1 MYCLHSA
8 ASPHLNRHPSLQ
20 HQNQP
25 HLHLTIS
32 ISTSYT
38 TTKQPAKIIE
48 LNSNQHILDCEH
60 KVSLATAGHLLIV
73 GQESKLNAIKSDA
86 ITITEEDSCNHKK
99 TPAQNPITGFW
110 QSHVSAQTHKQQ
122 SKQISFKCKSIWAFE
137 FCILNH
143 WQSSLHS
150 VFCLYILCLYL
161 WRSMMQKRRVLC
173 NGTRV
178 TRCNAADGTSSKPRT
193 HQGPKKSKPHQSP
206 EPEKPRTH
214 NSPEVTFWKIM

>member
-8 ASPHLNRHPSLQ
+8 TSPHLNRHTSLQ
-20 HQNQP
+20 HQHLP

-99 TPAQNPITGFW
+99 MAAQNPITGFW

-122 SKQISFKCKSIWAFE
+122 SKQISFKCKSIWAFDILYFE
-137 FCILNH
+137 SLTIVFTFCIL
-143 WQSSLHS
+143 SLHS
-150 VFCLYILCLYL
+150 VFIFV
-161 WRSMMQKRRVLC
+161 VL
-173 NGTRV
+173 NDAEQEGV
-178 TRCNAADGTSSKPRT
+178 
-193 HQGPKKSKPHQSP
+193 
-206 EPEKPRTH
+206 
-214 NSPEVTFWKIM
+214 V